1 MNQHSTT
8 TNFAR
13 TPGEITVG
21 DILGQAT
28 RSVDSLLAKLD
39 RSTGPNDD
47 NVVETAELQRIIESL
62 PLSTDE
68 FGLAMNRLRNASRY
82 LRSHERGAARYELK
96 MLARSLDR
104 DRHQVNRPSPKL
116 SQHAFRNRVFVPNA
130 SRE

>member
-8 TNFAR
+8 TNSAR
-13 TPGEITVG
+13 TPSDVTVS

-28 RSVDSLLAKLD
+28 RSVNSLLAKLD

-47 NVVETAELQRIIESL
+47 NVGETADLQRVMEAL

-68 FGLAMNRLRNASRY
+68 FGLATNRLRNASRY

-96 MLARSLDR
+96 MLARSLDH
-104 DRHQVNRPSPKL
+104 DRHQGNRPSPKL
-116 SQHAFRNRVFVPNA
+116 SQHAFRNRMFVPST